1 MNPIVVT
8 VLCIVLGSLIGC
20 ATNAPVAAQ
29 RESTPAPAASEPQI
43 YRLHPGDLI
52 DIKFY
57 YNDALS
63 DTVRIRPD
71 GRISVQLLGDIG
83 AAGRTPD
90 ELRALLLERYASY
103 QRNPDLVVI
112 VREFAAQMVYVGGE
126 VNSPGPVQTFGSL
139 TAMRAVMASGG
150 FKNSAE
156 PETVVVLRQQPGSDP
171 LFMTVDMKERL
182 QGVGGGDV
190 LLQPFDVVFVPKSRI
205 ARMDQFVDQYIR
217 QLLPFTMTVGFSWIK
232 DIDDSGVVR

>member
-1 MNPIVVT
+1 MP
-8 VLCIVLGSLIGC
+8 
-20 ATNAPVAAQ
+20 
-29 RESTPAPAASEPQI
+29 SEPQI
-43 YRLHPGDLI
+43 YRLHAGDLI

-71 GRISVQLLGDIG
+71 GRISVQLLGDVE
-83 AAGRTPD
+83 AAGRTPE
-90 ELRALLLERYASY
+90 ELRTLLLERYASY

-112 VREFAAQMVYVGGE
+112 VREFSAQMVYVGGE
-126 VNSPGPVQTFGSL
+126 VRTPGPVQTFGSL

-150 FKNSAE
+150 FKDSAQ
-156 PETVVVLRQQPGSDP
+156 PSTVVVLRQRPGGDP
-171 LFMTVDMKERL
+171 LFMTLDLKDPL
-182 QGVGGGDV
+182 QGASGEDV

-217 QLLPFTMTVGFSWIK
+217 QLLPFTATVGFTWIK
-232 DIDDSGVVR
+232 DIDNTRVIP